1 MLAPIIIFVY
11 NRLDYVK
18 NVVASLVQNKDAK
31 DSDVFIF
38 SDGPKNENAAPKVAA
53 VREYL
58 DELAKAHPFQNLTVV
73 KAEQNKGLAKSI
85 IDGVTRVMNEYGKA
99 IIVEDDTVV
108 SKDFLDYMNRGLEYY
123 KADDKIWAIGG
134 YSRSLKSAQAQPQ
147 DIYLTQR
154 ISSYTWASWKDR
166 WDKVDWEM
174 KYYPKFFF
182 RLKERKQFAMWGDD
196 RPYMLDAQACG
207 KISSW
212 AIRFEYSMMANNMY
226 AILPAYSRAV
236 CNGNDGSGTHS
247 QKANHDF
254 DTVLYEGEKP
264 AEFTDVEIKEEIR
277 QEFIQPFKKSWKRK
291 LVHNWDFLLAYY
303 KKKK

>member
-18 NVVASLVQNKDAK
+18 NLVASLARNKEAK
-31 DSDVFIF
+31 ESDVFIF
-38 SDGPKNENAAPKVAA
+38 SDGPKNEKVAPKVAA

-58 DELAKAHPFQNLTVV
+58 GELTKVHCFKQLTVIM
-73 KAEQNKGLAKSI
+73 AEQNNGLAKSI
-85 IDGVTRVMNEYGKA
+85 IDGVTRVMDEYGQA

-123 KADDKIWAIGG
+123 KDDDKIWAIGG
-134 YSRSLKSAQAQPQ
+134 YSRPLKSAQAQPH

-166 WDKVDWEM
+166 WDKVDWDLTQ
-174 KYYPKFFF
+174 YPKFFF
-182 RLKERKQFAMWGDD
+182 DRKQRKQFALWGED

-212 AIRFEYSMMANNMY
+212 AIRFEYSMMVNNMY
-226 AILPAYSRAV
+226 AILPACSRAI

-247 QKANHDF
+247 REVHHEF
-254 DTVLYEGEKP
+254 DTVLYEGGEP
-264 AEFTDVEIKEEIR
+264 AKFTNVELQKEIR
-277 QEFIQPFKKSWKRK
+277 QEFIAPFKKSWKRQ
-291 LVHNWDFLLAYY
+291 LIHNWDFLLSYY
-303 KKKK
+303 RKKK

>member
-11 NRLDYVK
+11 NRADYAK
-18 NVVASLVQNKDAK
+18 NVIVSLATNKEAK

-58 DELAKAHPFQNLTVV
+58 DSLEKEHPFQKLTIV

-85 IDGVTRVMNEYGKA
+85 IEGVTHVMDKYGKA
-99 IIVEDDTVV
+99 IIVEDDTVLAA
-108 SKDFLDYMNRGLEYY
+108 DFLDYMNRGLEFY
-123 KADDKIWAIGG
+123 KDNPKIWAVGA
-134 YSRSLKSAQAQPQ
+134 YTRPLKSVEAQPY
-147 DIYLTQR
+147 DVYLTQR
-154 ISSYTWASWKDR
+154 VSSYTWGCWKDR

-174 KYYPKFFF
+174 KYYPNFLYNIKKRKKFA
-182 RLKERKQFAMWGDD
+182 LWGAD
-196 RPYMLDAQACG
+196 RPCMMDAQACG

-212 AIRFEYSMMANNMY
+212 AIRFEYSMMENDMY
-226 AILPAYSRAV
+226 CILPQYSRAI

-247 QKANHDF
+247 SEAIHEF
-254 DTVLYEGEKP
+254 DTVLYEGDKP
-264 AEFTDVEIKEEIR
+264 VEFADVEIREDIR
-277 QEFIQPFKKSWKRK
+277 KEFIKPFRRTLKRK
-291 LVHNWDFLLAYY
+291 LIHNWDFILSYY